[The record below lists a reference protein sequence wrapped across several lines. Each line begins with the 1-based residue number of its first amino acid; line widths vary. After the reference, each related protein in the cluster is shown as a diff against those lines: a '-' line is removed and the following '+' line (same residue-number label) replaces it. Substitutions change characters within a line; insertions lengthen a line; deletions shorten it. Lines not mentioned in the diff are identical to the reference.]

1 MKKTFLTLTTAAT
14 VATLV
19 PTNSADAAAE
29 LRTDIYT
36 TSTYSAPVQTSTYSA
51 PVQASTYS
59 APVQASTYS
68 APTNTYHASVAQ
80 TSTSNNTFNTYN
92 TYNTNNTTSNISN
105 NAVTEST
112 RVVQKAPTSVAVNN
126 DVASVALSIAAGK
139 SYVYGANSA
148 TAVDCSSFAQQVL
161 AAMGKSIPR
170 TTYAQAAAGTQVS
183 APQPGDLVFFNNY
196 SHVGVYIGGGQM
208 VDALNPSAGIG
219 QRSVSFISGSVDGY
233 YRF

>member
-29 LRTDIYT
+29 LRTDIST

-51 PVQASTYS
+51 P
-59 APVQASTYS
+59 
-68 APTNTYHASVAQ
+68 TNTYHAPVAQ
-80 TSTSNNTFNTYN
+80 TSTSNNTFN

-183 APQPGDLVFFNNY
+183 APQPGDLVFFG
-196 SHVGVYIGGGQM
+196 SMTEPHHVGIYVGNGMYIHAPQTGD
-208 VDALNPSAGIG
+208 VVKYSKL
-219 QRSVSFISGSVDGY
+219 GY
-233 YRF
+233 SRDYCQARRIIEN

>member
-29 LRTDIYT
+29 LRTDISA

-51 PVQASTYS
+51 S
-59 APVQASTYS
+59 
-68 APTNTYHASVAQ
+68 TNTYHAPVAQ

-92 TYNTNNTTSNISN
+92 TNNTTSNISN
-105 NAVTEST
+105 NPVTEST

>member
-1 MKKTFLTLTTAAT
+1 MKKTLLTLTTAAT
-14 VATLV
+14 VATLA

-29 LRTDIYT
+29 LRTDVST

-51 PVQASTYS
+51 P
-59 APVQASTYS
+59 
-68 APTNTYHASVAQ
+68 TNTYHAPVTQ
-80 TSTSNNTFNTYN
+80 TSTVNNTFNTN
-92 TYNTNNTTSNISN
+92 NTNNTISNIST

-148 TAVDCSSFAQQVL
+148 SAVDCSSFAQQVL

-183 APQPGDLVFFNNY
+183 NPQPGDLVFFNNY

-219 QRSVSFISGSVDGY
+219 QRAVSYISGSVDGY

>member
-14 VATLV
+14 VATLM

-29 LRTDIYT
+29 LRTDIST

-51 PVQASTYS
+51 S
-59 APVQASTYS
+59 
-68 APTNTYHASVAQ
+68 TNTYHAPVAQ
-80 TSTSNNTFNTYN
+80 TSTSNNTFN

>member
-29 LRTDIYT
+29 LRTDIST

-51 PVQASTYS
+51 S
-59 APVQASTYS
+59 
-68 APTNTYHASVAQ
+68 TNTYHAPVAQ
-80 TSTSNNTFNTYN
+80 TSTSNNTFN

>member
-1 MKKTFLTLTTAAT
+1 MKKTLLTFTTAAT
-14 VATLV
+14 VATLA

-29 LRTDIYT
+29 LRTDIST

-51 PVQASTYS
+51 P
-59 APVQASTYS
+59 
-68 APTNTYHASVAQ
+68 TNTYHAPVAQ
-80 TSTSNNTFNTYN
+80 TSTVNNTFNTN
-92 TYNTNNTTSNISN
+92 NTNNTISNIST

-148 TAVDCSSFAQQVL
+148 SAVDCSSFAQQVL

-183 APQPGDLVFFNNY
+183 NPQPGDLVFFNNY

-219 QRSVSFISGSVDGY
+219 QRAVSYISGSVDGY

>member
-1 MKKTFLTLTTAAT
+1 MKKTLLTLTTAAT
-14 VATLV
+14 VATLA

-29 LRTDIYT
+29 LRTDIST
-36 TSTYSAPVQTSTYSA
+36 NSTYSAPVQTSTYSA
-51 PVQASTYS
+51 P
-59 APVQASTYS
+59 
-68 APTNTYHASVAQ
+68 TNTYHAPVAQ
-80 TSTSNNTFNTYN
+80 TSTVNNTFNTN
-92 TYNTNNTTSNISN
+92 NTNNTISNIST

-148 TAVDCSSFAQQVL
+148 SAVDCSSFAQQVL

-183 APQPGDLVFFNNY
+183 NPQPGDLVFFNNY

-219 QRSVSFISGSVDGY
+219 QRAVSYISGSVDGY

>member
-1 MKKTFLTLTTAAT
+1 MKKTLLTLTTAAT
-14 VATLV
+14 VATLA

-29 LRTDIYT
+29 LRTDIST

-51 PVQASTYS
+51 P
-59 APVQASTYS
+59 
-68 APTNTYHASVAQ
+68 TNTYHAPVAQ
-80 TSTSNNTFNTYN
+80 TSTVNNTFNTN
-92 TYNTNNTTSNISN
+92 NTNNTISNIST

-148 TAVDCSSFAQQVL
+148 SAVDCSSFAQQVL

-183 APQPGDLVFFNNY
+183 NPQPGDLVFFNNY

-219 QRSVSFISGSVDGY
+219 QRAVSYISGSVDGY
-233 YRF
+233 YRY

>member
-29 LRTDIYT
+29 LRTDIST

-51 PVQASTYS
+51 S
-59 APVQASTYS
+59 
-68 APTNTYHASVAQ
+68 TNTYHAPVAQ

-92 TYNTNNTTSNISN
+92 TNNTTSNISN
-105 NAVTEST
+105 NPGTEST

>member
-1 MKKTFLTLTTAAT
+1 MKKTLLTLTTAAT
-14 VATLV
+14 VATLA

-29 LRTDIYT
+29 LRTDVST

-51 PVQASTYS
+51 P
-59 APVQASTYS
+59 
-68 APTNTYHASVAQ
+68 TNTYHAPVAQ
-80 TSTSNNTFNTYN
+80 TSTVNNTFNTN
-92 TYNTNNTTSNISN
+92 NTNNTISNIST

-112 RVVQKAPTSVAVNN
+112 RAVQKAPTSVAVNN

-148 TAVDCSSFAQQVL
+148 SAVDCSSFAQQVL

-183 APQPGDLVFFNNY
+183 NPQPGDLVFFNNY

-219 QRSVSFISGSVDGY
+219 QRAVSYISGSVDGY

>member
-29 LRTDIYT
+29 LRTDIST

-51 PVQASTYS
+51 P
-59 APVQASTYS
+59 
-68 APTNTYHASVAQ
+68 TNTYHAPVAQ

-92 TYNTNNTTSNISN
+92 TNNTTSNISN
-105 NAVTEST
+105 NPGTEST

>member
-1 MKKTFLTLTTAAT
+1 MKKTLLTLTTAAT
-14 VATLV
+14 VATLA
-19 PTNSADAAAE
+19 PMNSADAAAE
-29 LRTDIYT
+29 LRTDIST

-51 PVQASTYS
+51 S
-59 APVQASTYS
+59 
-68 APTNTYHASVAQ
+68 TNTYHAPVAQ
-80 TSTSNNTFNTYN
+80 TSTVINTFNTN
-92 TYNTNNTTSNISN
+92 NTNNTISNIST

-148 TAVDCSSFAQQVL
+148 SAVDCSSFTQQVL

-183 APQPGDLVFFNNY
+183 NPQPGDLVFFNNY

-219 QRSVSFISGSVDGY
+219 QRAVSYISGSVDGY

>member
-1 MKKTFLTLTTAAT
+1 MKKTLLTLTTAAT
-14 VATLV
+14 VATLA

-29 LRTDIYT
+29 LRTDIST

-51 PVQASTYS
+51 P
-59 APVQASTYS
+59 
-68 APTNTYHASVAQ
+68 TNTYHAPVAQ
-80 TSTSNNTFNTYN
+80 TSTVNNTFNTN
-92 TYNTNNTTSNISN
+92 NTNNTISNIST

-112 RVVQKAPTSVAVNN
+112 SVVQKAPTSVAVNN
-126 DVASVALSIAAGK
+126 DVASVALSIAVGK

-148 TAVDCSSFAQQVL
+148 SAVDCSSFAQQVL

-183 APQPGDLVFFNNY
+183 NQQPGDLVFFNNY

-219 QRSVSFISGSVDGY
+219 QRAVSYISGSVDGY